1 MTIALV
7 IIIVLTSWYTFRN
20 PVQYDKYLFR
30 VDDILVHR
38 EFYRL
43 VSSGFAHLNWFHL
56 GFNVIALYLFGEIVE
71 REMSILQYLFLYLG
85 SLVGGS
91 LLALFFHR
99 NHGDYSAVGASGA
112 ISGVMFAYTL
122 LYPDSGIGFIMV
134 PFHINAV
141 VFSLL
146 YVVVSIYGIKSPKR
160 RVGHE
165 AHLGGAVT
173 GLVLAG
179 MLRPDVFLEH
189 WGTFLLLFLPVVSFL
204 LVIWWKP
211 EIMLIDGYTRYL
223 GQRTREQRKQKK
235 EKKEDGEAEIN
246 RILDKINR
254 SGVDS
259 LTRRERERLKKG
271 E

>member
-56 GFNVIALYLFGEIVE
+56 GFNAVSLYLFGEMVE
-71 REMSILQYLFLYLG
+71 KEFSILQYLFLYLG

-91 LLALFFHR
+91 LLALFIHR
-99 NHGDYSAVGASGA
+99 NHGDYAAAGASGA
-112 ISGVMFAYTL
+112 ISGIMFAYTL
-122 LYPDSGIGFIMV
+122 LYPDSGVGFIMV

-146 YVVVSIYGIKSPKR
+146 FVVVSVYGIKSQKG
-160 RVGHE
+160 RVAHD

-173 GLVLAG
+173 GLILAG

-189 WGTFLLLFLPVVSFL
+189 RGTFLLLFLPVLFFL
-204 LVIWWKP
+204 VVIWWKP
-211 EIMLIDGYTRYL
+211 EIMLIEGYARYI
-223 GQRTREQRKQKK
+223 GQQTREQRRQKK
-235 EKKEDGEAEIN
+235 RRKEDPEAEIN

-254 SGVDS
+254 SGVES
-259 LTRRERERLKKG
+259 LTRRERERLKK
-271 E
+271 EE